1 MLDFFQLKTAV
12 IDFLKS
18 VIAGCLVGTFEK
30 FFWLEIWSNPV
41 LIALFTS
48 TNAASFNNNPIES
61 DDNEKVFVEF
71 RQKKKEK
78 REKKEKR
85 GSEVRTSE
93 EGGWLF
99 LDNQPG
105 TTRCGSGLGQNG
117 FVGFVGLEGSG
128 IARDDTRMSSFGS

>member
-48 TNAASFNNNPIES
+48 TAVFNNNPIES
-61 DDNEKVFVEF
+61 HDNEKLFSAP
-71 RQKKKEK
+71 RKEK
-78 REKKEKR
+78 GWDREK
-85 GSEVRTSE
+85 
-93 EGGWLF
+93 
-99 LDNQPG
+99 
-105 TTRCGSGLGQNG
+105 
-117 FVGFVGLEGSG
+117 
-128 IARDDTRMSSFGS
+128 